1 MSRRASELKRKRVR
15 KEAFAILYLKHF
27 LFSKSNTFRSYK
39 RNFCF
44 YKSNSY
50 FTHLLIFFKFE
61 FYIIISTFDR
71 KVIKH
76 LFSHLVIIIMSV
88 FVKDLFYNLLLIKL
102 KAILYYF
109 IFTRFSKIL
118 FYNFLDFENAN
129 EKILVDNIVI
139 L

>member
-1 MSRRASELKRKRVR
+1 
-15 KEAFAILYLKHF
+15 
-27 LFSKSNTFRSYK
+27 
-39 RNFCF
+39 
-44 YKSNSY
+44 
-50 FTHLLIFFKFE
+50 
-61 FYIIISTFDR
+61 
-71 KVIKH
+71 
-76 LFSHLVIIIMSV
+76 MSV